1 MKWLGNMFNFENYSE
16 LPAVITDRGEVITY
30 RQLQRETVTFSRNI
44 TRRCLVFSLCNNSI
58 GALVGYVGSIIH
70 NHVPL
75 LLDAS
80 MDLDSLGKLIDLYR
94 PAFLWVPTVKASQFE
109 GFQSV
114 YESWDY
120 TLLKASFD
128 WDYPLFDDLALLL
141 TTSGSTG
148 SPKLVRLSLDNLMA
162 NAQSIV
168 EYLQLDQTERPITTL
183 PMNYSYGMSII
194 NSHLTVGA
202 TLLMTSSS
210 LMEKKFWSF
219 FKEQS
224 ATSFGGVPYTYEI
237 LDKLRFYKME
247 LNSLRTMTQAGGRL
261 SQVLQR
267 KFAEYAQSTGKRF
280 CVMYGQTEASPRMSY
295 LPAEYAL
302 SKCGSIGV
310 AIPGGSFSIIG
321 VDDKEI
327 QEAYVAGELVY
338 SGTNVS
344 MGYAEIGIDLIR
356 GDDLQ
361 GLLLTGDMAQ
371 FDTDNIYYIVGRK
384 KRFLKIFGNRVNLDE
399 TEHMIKSNYQNIE
412 CACTG
417 IDDKMYIFFVGDFL
431 IEDIKKFVSEKTKLN
446 FAAFQVEAI
455 NEIPRNESGKIAYPA
470 LELIATGKVSAGTL
484 HA

>member
-1 MKWLGNMFNFENYSE
+1 MFNFEKYSE
-16 LPAVITDRGEVITY
+16 LPAVITDKGEVITY
-30 RQLQRETVTFSRNI
+30 QQLQMETVNFSRNI
-44 TRRCLVFSLCNNSI
+44 GRRCLVFSLCDNSI
-58 GALVGYVGSIIH
+58 GALVGYTGSIIH
-70 NHVPL
+70 KHVPL

-80 MDLDSLGKLIDLYR
+80 MDLDSLGKLIELYR
-94 PAFLWVPTVKASQFE
+94 PAFLWVPTVKASQFD
-109 GFQSV
+109 GFYSV
-114 YESWDY
+114 YESWNY

-128 WDYPLFDDLALLL
+128 CEYSLFDDLALLL

-148 SPKLVRLSLDNLMA
+148 SPKLVRLSLDNLKA

-202 TLLMTSSS
+202 TLLMTSST
-210 LMEKKFWSF
+210 LMQKKFWSF
-219 FKEQS
+219 FKEQN

-237 LDKLRFYKME
+237 LDKLRFYRME
-247 LNSLRTMTQAGGRL
+247 LNSLRTMTQAGGKL
-261 SQVLQR
+261 SQVLLQ

-302 SKCGSIGV
+302 LKCGSIGV
-310 AIPGGSFSIIG
+310 AIPGGSFSIIDANG
-321 VDDKEI
+321 KEI
-327 QEAYVAGELVY
+327 KEPCVVGELVY

-344 MGYAEIGIDLIR
+344 MGYAEIGTDLIK
-356 GDDLQ
+356 GDELK
-361 GLLLTGDMAQ
+361 GSLFTGDMAR
-371 FDTDNIYYIVGRK
+371 FDTDNFYYIVGRK

-417 IDDKMYIFFVGDFL
+417 IDDKMYIFFVGDFFS
-431 IEDIKKFVSEKTKLN
+431 EDIRKFVSEKTKLN
-446 FAAFQVEAI
+446 FSAFQVEAI
-455 NEIPRNESGKIAYPA
+455 NEMPKNESGKIVYPA
-470 LELIATGKVSAGTL
+470 LNRISTGKVSEGTL